1 MSSQKLKR
9 LVPPEPF
16 LPLGTVGLGPGTGRE
31 VQPPQGGLADV
42 PGCRPDTEHGIKP
55 PRCVDQSQPLL
66 TAGDCLEQQPPR
78 ASEGDASDRRC
89 PPTQHTCASR
99 GHERHALHVPPPTA
113 APSLSASANSGLT
126 SVSLNRESKAV
137 QGRP

>member
-1 MSSQKLKR
+1 MSSQKLKH

-16 LPLGTVGLGPGTGRE
+16 LPPGTMGLGPGTGRE
-31 VQPPQGGLADV
+31 VRPPRGGLADV
-42 PGCRPDTEHGIKP
+42 PGCRPDTEHDIKS

-66 TAGDCLEQQPPR
+66 TAGDCLEHQPPT

-89 PPTQHTCASR
+89 SPTQRTCASR
-99 GHERHALHVPPPTA
+99 GHARHALHVSPPTA
-113 APSLSASANSGLT
+113 APSLSAPANSGLT
-126 SVSLNRESKAV
+126 SVPLNRESEAV